1 MKKAFIILL
10 IFCFSCNKSEN
21 LPNVILI
28 LTDDLGYN
36 DVGFNGS
43 TEIFTPNIDGIAKN
57 GVLFSEGYVSYPVCG
72 PSRAGLITG
81 RYQDTFGFGKNP
93 LFTPKDPNMG
103 LPLTEQTM
111 ADMLK

>member
-1 MKKAFIILL
+1 MKKIFFILL
-10 IFCFSCNKSEN
+10 IFCFSCSNN
-21 LPNVILI
+21 NQLPNVILI

-43 TEIFTPNIDGIAKN
+43 TEIFTPNIDGIANN
-57 GVLFSEGYVSYPVCG
+57 GVLFKEGYVSYPVCG

-103 LPLTEQTM
+103 LLLT
-111 ADMLK
+111 

>member
-43 TEIFTPNIDGIAKN
+43 TEIFTPNIDGIAKM
-57 GVLFSEGYVSYPVCG
+57 VFYLVKVMFHIQCVDQV
-72 PSRAGLITG
+72 
-81 RYQDTFGFGKNP
+81 
-93 LFTPKDPNMG
+93 
-103 LPLTEQTM
+103 EQV
-111 ADMLK
+111 